1 MKESGNILK
10 MKTKFGAPVQYWL
23 RLSQHLLPLNEFIG
37 RRISLQYEHQINCIE
52 CGRKTPK
59 SFGQGFCYPCFAN
72 SPENS
77 DCIIHPE
84 KCRGHL
90 NEGRNV
96 EWELA
101 HHVQPHTVYLAL
113 SNDIKVGVTRDTQ
126 IPTRWIDQGAS
137 RAIVFARTL
146 NRWQAGMIEVAL
158 KQHISDKTNWQ
169 RMLKNEISSRSLYEV
184 KDEMFRLLPEEWQ
197 PFVLPGQGDMLEL
210 QYPVLRFP
218 QKVKSLNFDKSP
230 LIEGELLGIKG
241 QYLLFD
247 EDRVINIRSQ
257 SGYMVTFSA

>member
-10 MKTKFGAPVQYWL
+10 MRTEFGAPVQYWL
-23 RLSQHLLPLNEFIG
+23 RLGQNQVPLNGFIG
-37 RRISLQYEHQINCIE
+37 RRISLQYEYQINCIE

-59 SFGQGFCYPCFAN
+59 SFGQGFCYPCFMN

-90 NEGRNV
+90 NEGRNI
-96 EWELA
+96 EWELE

-169 RMLKNEISSRSLYEV
+169 RMLKNEISARSLYEV
-184 KDEMFRLLPEEWQ
+184 KEEMFRLLPEEWQ
-197 PFVLPGQGDMLEL
+197 SFVLPEQGDMLEL

-218 QKVKSLNFDKSP
+218 QKIKSLNFDKSP
-230 LIEGELLGIKG
+230 LIEGELQGIKG

-247 EDRVINIRSQ
+247 GDRVLNIRSQ
-257 SGYMVTFSA
+257 SGYLVTFSA